1 MTSIIRSRAD
11 RLATFRSIAV
21 QLMEVLAR
29 WVPTTP
35 EMEPKVL
42 FGRHIW
48 DFAQHADMLGKRT
61 FELRAPLHFT
71 LAPAADYQALL
82 AELSSATSTE
92 DRIALLYQGLL
103 PGLAKRYDHYLQ
115 TADAILD
122 EPSVRIIERISAD
135 ILRMLAQSR
144 ELIGELQLFRCT
156 NSDRALEFGR
166 REAMV
171 AALVAAD
178 AGDRRRRA

>member
-11 RLATFRSIAV
+11 RLATFRSITV

-71 LAPAADYQALL
+71 LAPAAN
-82 AELSSATSTE
+82 
-92 DRIALLYQGLL
+92 YQGLL
-103 PGLAKRYDHYLQ
+103 PGLAKRYDLYLR

-135 ILRMLAQSR
+135 TLRMLAQSR
-144 ELIGELQLFRCT
+144 ELIGESPQFRFT
-156 NSDRALEFGR
+156 NSDRARDFGN

-171 AALVAAD
+171 MVLVAAD
-178 AGDRRRRA
+178 AGDRRKRA

>member
-11 RLATFRSIAV
+11 RLATFRSISV

-82 AELSSATSTE
+82 AELSSVSETAE
-92 DRIALLYQGLL
+92 RIALLNEGLL
-103 PGLAKRYDHYLQ
+103 PGLMRRYEHYLQ
-115 TADAILD
+115 SADAILD
-122 EPSVRIIERISAD
+122 EPSVRLIERISAD
-135 ILRMLAQSR
+135 LLRMLAQSG
-144 ELIGELQLFRCT
+144 ELIGELPQFRCS
-156 NSDRALEFGR
+156 NPDRARDFAN
-166 REAMV
+166 REAEV

-178 AGDRRRRA
+178 TGDRRLSA

>member
-11 RLATFRSIAV
+11 RLATFRSITV

-82 AELSSATSTE
+82 AELSSITMTV
-92 DRIALLYQGLL
+92 DRIALLYEGLL
-103 PGLAKRYDHYLQ
+103 PGLAKRYDLYLR

-135 ILRMLAQSR
+135 TLRMLAQSR
-144 ELIGELQLFRCT
+144 ELIGELPQFRCT
-156 NSDRALEFGR
+156 NSDRARDFGN

-171 AALVAAD
+171 TVLVAAE
-178 AGDRRRRA
+178 AADRRKRA